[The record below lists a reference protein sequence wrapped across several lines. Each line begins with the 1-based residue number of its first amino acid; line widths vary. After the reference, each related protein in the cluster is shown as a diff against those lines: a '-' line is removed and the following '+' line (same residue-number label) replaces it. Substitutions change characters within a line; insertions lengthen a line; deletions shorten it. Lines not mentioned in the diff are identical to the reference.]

1 MLLPSAPWHDAHV
14 ETSFDPAFA
23 SPVESKSGIFIS
35 AANMTVEA
43 MLKLIIKQVFNISFT
58 LWLRTH
64 IICRA
69 CSEINDL
76 MKNPFKNTAFLFG
89 VTNAKNLPNDC
100 GIEVL
105 LSGRSNAGKSSALN
119 SLAENKKL
127 ARISKTPG
135 RTTEI
140 NFFEVEEGYKLLD
153 LPGYG
158 FAKSGRSR
166 IKDWGSLLGE
176 YFANRKALKGV
187 LIFMDI
193 RHPLKPIDLEMIKLC
208 ESFDTDYVA
217 VLTKSD
223 KVSKNISA
231 KTIQQ
236 VSEAINAKEILAI
249 SSLNKTGFEK
259 LRKVLIG
266 FKYE

>member
-1 MLLPSAPWHDAHV
+1 
-14 ETSFDPAFA
+14 
-23 SPVESKSGIFIS
+23 
-35 AANMTVEA
+35 
-43 MLKLIIKQVFNISFT
+43 
-58 LWLRTH
+58 
-64 IICRA
+64 
-69 CSEINDL
+69 

-89 VTNAKNLPNDC
+89 VTKQKNLPEDT

-119 SLAENKKL
+119 ALTGNKKL

-140 NFFEVEEGYKLLD
+140 NFFEVEDGFKLLD

-158 FAKSGRSR
+158 FAKSGHSR
-166 IKDWGSLLGE
+166 KKDWGPLLGE
-176 YFANRKALKGV
+176 YFKNRKALKAV

-193 RHPLKPIDLEMIKLC
+193 RHPLKPIDLEMIELC
-208 ESFDTDYVA
+208 ESFDVAYVP

-223 KVSKNISA
+223 KVSKNILM

-236 VSEAINAKEILAI
+236 LSKATNAVEVLAI
-249 SSLNKTGFEK
+249 SSSKETEIDK
-259 LRKVLIG
+259 LRKILVG
-266 FKYE
+266 FRDD

>member
-1 MLLPSAPWHDAHV
+1 
-14 ETSFDPAFA
+14 
-23 SPVESKSGIFIS
+23 
-35 AANMTVEA
+35 
-43 MLKLIIKQVFNISFT
+43 
-58 LWLRTH
+58 
-64 IICRA
+64 
-69 CSEINDL
+69 

-89 VTNAKNLPNDC
+89 VTKHKNLPEDT

-119 SLAENKKL
+119 ALTGNKKL

-140 NFFEVEEGYKLLD
+140 NFFEMEDGFKLLD

-158 FAKSGRSR
+158 FAKSGHSR
-166 IKDWGSLLGE
+166 KKDWGPLLGE
-176 YFANRKALKGV
+176 YFKNRKALKAV

-193 RHPLKPIDLEMIKLC
+193 RHPLKPIDLEMIELC
-208 ESFDTDYVA
+208 ESFDVDYVP

-223 KVSKNISA
+223 KVSKNILM

-236 VSEAINAKEILAI
+236 VSKATNAIEVLAI
-249 SSLNKTGFEK
+249 SSSKETGIDK
-259 LRKVLIG
+259 LRKILVG
-266 FKYE
+266 FRDD